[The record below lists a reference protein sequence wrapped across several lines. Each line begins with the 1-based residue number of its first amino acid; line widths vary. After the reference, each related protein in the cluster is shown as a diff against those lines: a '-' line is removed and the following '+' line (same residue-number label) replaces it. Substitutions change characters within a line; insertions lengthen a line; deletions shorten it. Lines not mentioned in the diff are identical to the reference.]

1 MFFEKINQYT
11 QHFACAC
18 LMLFFAIS
26 GQQAFAATYTVT
38 GPTTP
43 YTWIDIST
51 SPNTVALADDSVSA
65 AINIGFSFNFA
76 GIDYTQLYIGSNGW
90 IFFGPATNTT
100 FTNTT
105 VATSPVVNVM
115 MPFWDDLN
123 PGGVATRVRY
133 LMSGTAPNRQF
144 VVSYL
149 AVPHFSGA
157 GANTFQVVLNESG
170 SFLYNY
176 QATND
181 QGASATIG
189 YDVSATDLV
198 QFSFNTAAAVPNL
211 RTLTWR
217 RVAPVLANAKTVTLV
232 SDPVNGVTN
241 PKNIPGAVSQYAIR
255 ITNSALGGVVDN
267 GRLTITEPVPANASL
282 FTGALSGAA
291 PYIFTDGAPVSGLTC
306 PFTALNSTTDC
317 VDFSNDGGLTWTYV
331 PNGAYDAT
339 VTHLR
344 FKFTGVMAANTGA
357 GNPFFDIRFNV
368 QIK

>member
-1 MFFEKINQYT
+1 MVFEKINQYT
-11 QHFACAC
+11 HHFACAL
-18 LMLFFAIS
+18 LMLFFAV
-26 GQQAFAATYTVT
+26 GAHRTHAASYTVT

-43 YTWIDIST
+43 YTWVDISA

-65 AINIGFSFNFA
+65 AVNIGFTFNF
-76 GIDYTQLYIGSNGW
+76 GGLDYTQLIIGSNGW
-90 IFFGPATNTT
+90 IFFGTSSTV

-105 VATSPVVNVM
+105 VATSPVTNVM
-115 MPFWDDLN
+115 MPYWDDLN
-123 PGGVATRVRY
+123 PASVATRVRY
-133 LMSGTAPNRQF
+133 QTVGTAPNRQF

-149 AVPHFSGA
+149 AVPTYNIT
-157 GANTFQVVLNESG
+157 GANTFQVVLNENG

-181 QGASATIG
+181 QGVSATVG

-198 QFSFNTAAAVPNL
+198 QFSFNTASVPNL

-217 RVAPVLANAKTVTLV
+217 RIPPILANAKTVTLV

-267 GRLTITEPVPANASL
+267 GRLTITEPIPSNAAL
-282 FTGALSGAA
+282 FTGALSGTA
-291 PYIFTDGAPVSGLTC
+291 PFIFADGAPVSGLSC
-306 PFTALNSTTDC
+306 SFTALNSTTDC
-317 VDFSNDGGLTWTYV
+317 VDFSNDGGITWVYV
-331 PNGAYDAT
+331 PNGAYDAA
-339 VTHLR
+339 VTHVR
-344 FKFTGVMAANTGA
+344 FKFAGVMAANTGA
-357 GNPFFDIRFNV
+357 GNPFFDVKFNV